1 MATFFQPGF
10 EESGGVTNCTVNG
23 FEVFCNAILPSDRRL
38 AHWYQGFSIVFAA
51 VTFCI
56 PIILYGLYRLIKRQR
71 RPKDYQPV
79 RTKPKESEKERD
91 RKAARMSMASRRHT
105 PTHSRQTSYGTRLSF
120 ATRFSD
126 SQPPSSHGHTA
137 PSSLGH
143 HSHPSY
149 APSES
154 SLGTYN
160 TVSLRRFTQQAR
172 GAFSFRR
179 NRDDDSTVLS
189 HRDSFANLS
198 LRGSLK
204 NTKSFTV
211 LSDFDFDLDYAETNK
226 ADFVVFPLHM
236 PKRDSREMLTGSPQ
250 LPGSPAMTPS
260 DMSHTWGTSV
270 RGSPR
275 IGASGDWS
283 GAPRLTH
290 APSSD
295 WSHTLYSPRPG
306 SEWSAGNGP
315 QKMKLGA
322 VDLEDLT
329 DDALSLANLGDTV
342 VDLLD
347 RFVELE
353 LNGFA
358 LRVAPRSTAEEID
371 SLVDALHYRG
381 VSSIVCIHEQH
392 PALNE
397 LNLELPAGLIVE
409 NACILPSGEPRDFF
423 QARPLRD
430 LMADCARERQNR
442 PEFFVGFLDQWENR
456 PHPAVI
462 RRAIKI
468 AEHYGAVFEHRPR
481 LLGSAPTS
489 TRTIGG
495 FEYLRR
501 PEIVDLQRSW
511 ASDSRPVELT
521 PAGEPTHLPL
531 AVIERVIP
539 GVGDCLVEKDLPEEL
554 ARLQY
559 EVPQLV
565 PAPEYMAAYREAD
578 FWTQGTDG
586 AQLSEHGCFPL
597 CSEPHEGHYA
607 AIVAEQSQLRALGM
621 LYPVQNAEEQAILS
635 QLRSLAGDP
644 NADILLHEL
653 IHGLSTRTIRIHKG
667 LHSGFR
673 APDANAAFWGVCAP
687 RHDPADPSP
696 NPVFDIFISQSAP
709 NDAAVVLHTWLAHH
723 GRSRVTR
730 LIHEVVLENLTGGGH
745 PSGLPNTVR
754 TALEGAS
761 TAELLLILQQLRLSG
776 DDTPFGAPI
785 RAFATEL
792 LMDGT
797 SKTTWMNMVAR
808 RALDGSMSMLEILCL
823 RLEQHAR
830 AGAVRL
836 PLIADLMK
844 LYHVID
850 DVMIDSLYKG
860 QHKTL
865 KTLSKALLHVYGR
878 EPAPPGSGERVD
890 VQADLFALI
899 FFTCLRRAAF
909 EDVYLESVDR
919 CPVFLQQADQA
930 AVFSELWTLG
940 SQCENYFGVVPREI
954 GDIIYHR
961 RQGQLEALGGPKAE
975 DRQNNEI
982 MTMYASTDDAPPKT
996 KEAILQMLAESSVD
1010 AKLSLFERFTVW
1022 RMRFAAA
1029 SAMSIFCAPAIVDVI
1044 LLTFVG
1050 RGLFMTAYMD
1060 TDMVQAAG
1068 YALLT
1073 ALLLTAGVTGWVGSA
1088 GSHYLPHYAYDN
1100 IILFHVQR
1108 LAGGFVLAV
1117 IVSVFG
1123 CIGFAVSVSVASG
1136 FVFAAYLIGIST
1148 YLNLLGIMSTMHQH
1162 GSPLPSGRNVFLQTF
1177 PILFISPLLSSLVN
1191 GHDLEIYLPVMYG
1204 FLVVA
1209 LLRYRRLCHQ
1219 WSAWMKNI
1227 PDFKAQDITDWYTS
1241 KVAVEKKADDVAA
1254 QARSAFVAAIASY
1267 RRRDADMVK
1276 DPLVG
1281 KVARGMPYV
1290 AWLFKKGGG
1299 SQPEPFTT
1307 AWFTA
1312 LGEAISQQRQLSR
1325 GLKDHSVMALFR
1337 VARYDLGQNLGL
1349 FLVALLDRWIMLVM
1363 GARKPYPSI
1372 YLDLR
1377 SRYAFCFCIVYFCL
1391 GSMVL
1396 DATLFKYW
1404 SIRDDLSQEKLLDL
1418 AHAQRVARETDRK
1431 RKDCMLQA
1439 LADVAG
1445 KVSLVF
1451 GSMTILMWLFVDN
1464 YKTVIMF
1471 YMYMFGYSCCLLFQF
1486 NRCFTTN
1493 VAVHVRIILYS
1504 AAIGF
1509 LIGVL
1514 LHALPWTCGFLYN
1527 DIICQNFAA
1536 GMAAL
1541 GTSLF
1546 TIKDWFG
1553 SASPLL
1559 SPTNENPDPVYVQPR
1574 LMTLPTARKP
1584 ACKSELPKKFTQAT
1598 LWHSDGTATSSH
1610 VSRILVTAL
1619 NSARGR
1625 TSWST
1630 RVMQEALN
1638 MWTGGRMTVGV
1649 LPRDQFDSAGLG
1661 EFFSISYRRNLG
1673 LHIAVCF
1680 SQMDITHTMLPNIV
1694 AECIVYHVAHVQLG
1708 LTDSQALHAECLLN
1722 GILSVRL
1729 QTDLGQVDVEALG
1742 ALPRKSRKDLMRA
1755 LCLGRDVD
1763 TEWQHMPPDARAAI
1777 IARIEGEPAKF
1788 SAAFTSWCSHDDVD
1802 VQTADFGVELNVALY
1817 QNAVHLLGYANP
1829 QDYEGPARLMSVPI
1843 VQDRKPA
1850 FWKRLQLFPYDAVK
1864 WIAIISGGGSNIE
1877 REIYYLLHGKRVPIA
1892 IVLGIWKCCWSVQ
1905 KFFVYWILLY
1915 HRPAL
1920 ARIARLATK
1929 GARRKINRNRIVVE
1943 LTRRFVTGF
1952 AAVED
1957 DGSMSLQGWDGLH
1970 EYDPAKGTP
1979 LFVASYDRDFRLM
1992 YRSEGGAAMV
2002 TYHYPAR
2009 EKRGRPSRRPTSV
2022 EVTNADLHS
2031 VGYYDKK
2038 GRVLRGNLTLGE
2050 RTDLTFKY
2058 HYKKGN
2064 TGGSHLLRA
2073 DYSRG
2078 GDSLSVFWGNP
2089 IDTEDYTWVPS
2100 KTVGLIVRRIQGRTY
2115 TTEFDYSHR
2124 RDPVATTY
2132 LEEGN
2137 GRRTALTEAPECW
2150 PGEKVL
2156 LSMPSNHSFEAD
2168 DLLNEHSALQLG
2180 QMRAYARTNKKSLH
2194 PARWLSLWRRR
2205 KYTPVPT
2212 WRVRTELWNQ
2222 WLQNT
2227 DLDAVTACTVD
2238 EIILREEPLLR
2249 PYWRARDR
2257 GRLPEARKLL
2267 DENISQIVSA
2277 IDIETDVSE
2286 KTLLAIR
2293 TSDLYAMGLAQDANA
2308 VTSRPQDCYHDTHD
2322 RISVIFN
2329 DIGCWPVA
2337 PGGVSNCRR
2346 DLVNGHSTIRNHV
2359 LAECA
2364 NDYGIPRFQV
2374 EKSVQSLKLLPLW
2387 GLDGGTARH
2396 GVIDNYLESQVD
2408 AKVQDTDLDR
2418 DIVGTFVPLLDAFVK
2433 GCRMKRLGYDDL
2445 LHLSNVFLSFGKY
2458 YELKDYTLTWRSPEV
2473 EQAWIA
2479 AWMRS
2484 YDDPNIADPTECFD
2498 ISRPSMFDF
2507 RQALYIYLA
2516 YFFIFSVGVP
2526 ERCPRVFQS
2535 THHGISSLFGMVL
2548 KYRRGVTFGIW
2559 DHAILWRESCLNF
2572 SVAQCQ
2578 LPVAVQNMLLAGIGV
2593 ATRLA
2598 YFHADVI
2605 LPCASLFNP
2614 MWETELGSDG
2624 SRICARNTFHRKI
2637 DPIVNGISNMES
2649 FTPVDKV
2656 RTEIPTVVMLSNV
2669 QFIKGVKV
2677 AIQAADIII
2686 NKFGFKDYRLVV
2698 YGAKDRQPSYCL
2710 EMEKL
2715 IVDNN
2720 LTEHVVLA
2728 GFGKPSEVLKDAWLF
2743 MNSSISEGLPLA
2755 IGEAALAGVPIVAT
2769 EVGATALVLTDPAN
2783 PEQRYGEVVPP
2794 NDALGLARAQIAI
2807 LSMSGPWAKF
2817 TDYGEGPPLPDV
2829 ITPGEDVEKL
2839 TQRFYKFA
2847 EDRRKLGLLSRE
2859 VVLHSFHGS
2868 RYLREHEQMYWI
2880 QWHLAQMRANKQL
2893 KAKPFRFGAPEH
2905 LRYIE

>member
-10 EESGGVTNCTVNG
+10 EDAGGVTNCTVNG
-23 FEVFCNAILPSDRRL
+23 FQIFCNAVLPSDRL
-38 AHWYQGFSIVFAA
+38 LVGWYQGFTIVLAA
-51 VTFCI
+51 TTFCI
-56 PIILYGLYRLIKRQR
+56 PILLHALYKLLRSR
-71 RPKDYQPV
+71 RPKGYEPI
-79 RTKPKESEKERD
+79 RAKPKESEKERD
-91 RKAARMSMASRRHT
+91 RRAARMTMASRRQT
-105 PTHSRQTSYGTRLSF
+105 PTHSRQTSYWTRLSQS
-120 ATRFSD
+120 RVSVN
-126 SQPPSSHGHTA
+126 QA
-137 PSSLGH
+137 PSSPEH
-143 HSHPSY
+143 T
-149 APSES
+149 AT
-154 SLGTYN
+154 SLGQTSLGQTSLGQTTFARSQSSMGTYG
-160 TVSLRRFTQQAR
+160 TASLRRFTQHAYSSSSA
-172 GAFSFRR
+172 GWSTFSTWRKPK
-179 NRDDDSTVLS
+179 DDDSMVLS
-189 HRDSFANLS
+189 NRDSFANLS
-198 LRGSLK
+198 LRGSLRH
-204 NTKSFTV
+204 TKSFTV
-211 LSDFDFDLDYAETNK
+211 LSDFDFHLDPAETNK

-236 PKRDSREMLTGSPQ
+236 PQRNSRKL
-250 LPGSPAMTPS
+250 LPGSPSSPSFGSPPLAPS
-260 DMSHTWGTSV
+260 DFSPWG
-270 RGSPR
+270 GSPR
-275 IGASGDWS
+275 IGPGT
-283 GAPRLTH
+283 G
-290 APSSD
+290 SD
-295 WSHTLYSPRPG
+295 WRQTFHSRPG
-306 SEWSAGNGP
+306 SEWSTSMGP

-322 VDLEDLT
+322 VDLDDLSE
-329 DDALSLANLGDTV
+329 DALSVSNLGDTV
-342 VDLLD
+342 TDLLD
-347 RFVELE
+347 RFMELE

-358 LRVAPRSTAEEID
+358 LRCAPNSTGEEID

-381 VSSIVCIHEQH
+381 FSSIVCIDEEH
-392 PALNE
+392 PALTD
-397 LNLELPAGLIVE
+397 LDLALPAGLIVE

-423 QARPLRD
+423 QSRPLRD
-430 LMADCARERQNR
+430 LMANCARERQNR

-481 LLGSAPTS
+481 LLGSAATS

-501 PEIVDLQRSW
+501 PEIIDLQRSW
-511 ASDSRPVELT
+511 GSDSRPVDLS
-521 PAGEPTHLPL
+521 PGGDPTRLPI
-531 AVIERVIP
+531 AVVEEAIP
-539 GVGDCLVEKDLPEEL
+539 GVADCLAYKDLPEEL

-559 EVPQLV
+559 EVHQLV
-565 PAPEYMAAYREAD
+565 PAPNYMAAYRD
-578 FWTQGTDG
+578 TNFWAQGTDG
-586 AQLSEHGCFPL
+586 AILSERGCFPL
-597 CSEPHEGHYA
+597 GSEPHAGHYD
-607 AIVAEQSQLRALGM
+607 AIVAEQSQLRVLEM
-621 LYPVQNAEEQAILS
+621 LHPVRSADEQAILS
-635 QLRSLAGDP
+635 SLRSLAGDP
-644 NADILLHEL
+644 NADILLHDL
-653 IHGLSTRTIRIHKG
+653 IQGLSTLSIRIHKG

-673 APDANAAFWGVCAP
+673 APDANAPFWGVCAP
-687 RHDPADPSP
+687 RDDPADPTP
-696 NPVFDIFISQSAP
+696 NPLIDIFISQSAP

-730 LIHEVVLENLTGGGH
+730 LAHEVVLENITGGAH
-745 PSGLPNTVR
+745 PSGLPTSVR
-754 TALEGAS
+754 TALEGSS
-761 TAELLLILQQLRLSG
+761 TAELLLILQHLRLSG
-776 DDTPFGAPI
+776 EDTPFGAPI
-785 RAFATEL
+785 RAFVNDL
-792 LMDGT
+792 LMEGT
-797 SKTTWMNMVAR
+797 TKMTWMNMCAR

-823 RLEQHAR
+823 RLEHHAR
-830 AGAVRL
+830 AGATRL
-836 PLIADLMK
+836 PVIVDLMK
-844 LYHVID
+844 LYHVMDEI
-850 DVMIDSLYKG
+850 MIDSLYKG
-860 QHKTL
+860 NHKPLRTL
-865 KTLSKALLHVYGR
+865 TKALLHVYGR
-878 EPAPPGSGERVD
+878 EPAAPGAGERVD
-890 VQADLFALI
+890 VAADLFALM

-940 SQCENYFGVVPREI
+940 SQCENYFGIVPREI

-961 RQGQLEALGGPKAE
+961 RQAQLEALGGPKAA

-982 MTMYASTDDAPPKT
+982 MTMYASTDDATPKT

-1029 SAMSIFCAPAIVDVI
+1029 SAMSIFCAPAIVDVV

-1060 TDMVQAAG
+1060 SAVVQAAG

-1117 IVSVFG
+1117 IISVFG
-1123 CIGFAVSVSVASG
+1123 CIGFAVSLSVASG

-1177 PILFISPLLSSLVN
+1177 PILFISPLLSSLVS

-1219 WSAWMKNI
+1219 WSGWMKDI
-1227 PDFKAQDITDWYTS
+1227 PDFKETDITSWYTS
-1241 KVAVEKKADDVAA
+1241 KVVAEKSTDDVAS

-1267 RRRDADMVK
+1267 NRRDKDIVK
-1276 DPLVG
+1276 DQLVG
-1281 KVARGMPYV
+1281 KVARGMPFV
-1290 AWLFKKGGG
+1290 AWLFKKGGA
-1299 SQPEPFTT
+1299 SQPEPFTP

-1312 LGEAISQQRQLSR
+1312 LGEAVSQQRQLSR

-1337 VARYDLGQNLGL
+1337 IARYDLGQNLGL

-1363 GARKPYPSI
+1363 GARTPYPSL

-1391 GSMVL
+1391 SSMVL

-1404 SIRDDLSQEKLLDL
+1404 SIRDDLSQEKLVDL
-1418 AHAQRVARETDRK
+1418 AHAQRVAEETDRK
-1431 RKDCMLQA
+1431 RKDSMLQA

-1445 KVSLVF
+1445 KVSIVF
-1451 GSMTILMWLFVDN
+1451 GIMIILMWLFVDN
-1464 YKTVIMF
+1464 YKTIIMF
-1471 YMYMFGYSCCLLFQF
+1471 YMYMFGYTCCLLFQF

-1493 VAVHVRIILYS
+1493 VATHVRIILYS

-1509 LIGVL
+1509 VIGII

-1527 DIICQNFAA
+1527 DLICQNFAA

-1553 SASPLL
+1553 SRFQLL
-1559 SPTNENPDPVYVQPR
+1559 SPKNENPDPVYVQPR
-1574 LMTLPTARKP
+1574 LMTLSTTGKP
-1584 ACKSELPKKFTQAT
+1584 VCKSEMPKRFTSPT
-1598 LWHSDGTATSSH
+1598 LWHDDGTATSTQ
-1610 VSRILVTAL
+1610 VSSILATAL
-1619 NSARGR
+1619 NGARGR
-1625 TSWST
+1625 TAWST

-1638 MWTGGRMTVGV
+1638 MWTGGRLTVGV
-1649 LPRDQFDSAGLG
+1649 LPRDQFDAAGLG
-1661 EFFSISYRRNLG
+1661 EFFSVSYRRNLG
-1673 LHIAVCF
+1673 LHVALCF
-1680 SQMDITHTMLPNIV
+1680 SQTDITYTMLPNIV
-1694 AECIVYHVAHVQLG
+1694 AECVVYHVAHVQLG
-1708 LTDSQALHAECLLN
+1708 LSHSQALFAESFVN

-1729 QTDLGQVDVEALG
+1729 QTDLGQVDAGALS
-1742 ALPRKSRKDLMRA
+1742 ALPRKSRKELMLS
-1755 LCLGRDVD
+1755 LCLELNVD
-1763 TEWQHMPPDARAAI
+1763 TEWQHMPADARAVI
-1777 IARIEGEPAKF
+1777 IARIEGTPAKY
-1788 SAAFTSWCSHDDVD
+1788 SDAFTSWCQRSEVD
-1802 VQTADFGVELNVALY
+1802 VQTADFGINLHIALY
-1817 QNAVHLLGYANP
+1817 QNSVHLLGDADA
-1829 QDYEGPARLMSVPI
+1829 QHYETPARLMSVPI
-1843 VQDRKPA
+1843 VQDGRPA
-1850 FWKRLQLFPYDAVK
+1850 FWKRLQRFPYDAVK

-1877 REIYYLLHGKRVPIA
+1877 REIYHLLRGKRVPVF
-1892 IVLGIWKCCWSVQ
+1892 IVLAIWKCCWVVQ
-1905 KFFVYWILLY
+1905 RFFVYWILLY
-1915 HRPAL
+1915 HRPTL
-1920 ARIARLATK
+1920 ARIMRLATK

-1943 LTRRFVTGF
+1943 LTRRYVTGF
-1952 AAVED
+1952 AAAED

-1970 EYDPAKGTP
+1970 EFDPAKGKP
-1979 LFVASYDRDFRLM
+1979 VFVASYDRDFRLM
-1992 YRSEGGAAMV
+1992 YRSDGGSAMS
-2002 TYHYPAR
+2002 TYHYPT
-2009 EKRGRPSRRPTSV
+2009 RGKERRPSRRPISV
-2022 EVTNADLHS
+2022 EVTNENLHS
-2031 VGYYDKK
+2031 VGYYDKQ
-2038 GRVLRGNLTLGE
+2038 GRVIRGHLTLGE
-2050 RTDLTFKY
+2050 SFDLSFTY

-2073 DYSRG
+2073 DYNQG
-2078 GDSLSVFWGNP
+2078 GDSLSVFLGNP

-2100 KTVGLIVRRIQGRTY
+2100 KTVGLIIRRIQGRTY

-2124 RDPVATTY
+2124 RDPVMTTY

-2137 GRRTALTEAPECW
+2137 GRRTAMTVAPTCW
-2150 PGEKVL
+2150 PNEKIL

-2168 DLLNEHSALQLG
+2168 DLLIEHSALQLG
-2180 QMRAYARTNKKSLH
+2180 QMRAYARTNTKGFH

-2205 KYTPVPT
+2205 QYTPVPT
-2212 WRVRTELWNQ
+2212 WRVRTELWDQ

-2277 IDIETDVSE
+2277 IDIDTDVSE

-2293 TSDLYAMGLAQDANA
+2293 TSDLYSMGLAQDANA
-2308 VTSRPQDCYHDTHD
+2308 VTSRPQDCYQDTND

-2346 DLVNGHSTIRNHV
+2346 DLINGHNTIRNHV

-2418 DIVGTFVPLLDAFVK
+2418 DIVGTFVPLVDAFVK
-2433 GCRMKRLGYDDL
+2433 GCRMKRLDYDDL
-2445 LHLSNVFLSFGKY
+2445 LHMSNVFLSFGKY
-2458 YELKDYTLTWRSPEV
+2458 YELKDYTLTWRSPEI

-2484 YDDPNIADPTECFD
+2484 YDDPNIADPAECFD

-2598 YFHADVI
+2598 YFHADVV

-2656 RTEIPTVVMLSNV
+2656 RTDIPTVVMLSNV

-2720 LTEHVVLA
+2720 LTKHVVLA

-2769 EVGATALVLTDPAN
+2769 EVGATALVLTDPLN

-2817 TDYGEGPPLPDV
+2817 TDGAEGSPLPDV
-2829 ITPGEDVEKL
+2829 ITPGEDVDKL
-2839 TQRFYKFA
+2839 TKRFYEFA
-2847 EDRRKLGLLSRE
+2847 DDRRKLGLLSRE

-2880 QWHLAQMRANKQL
+2880 QWHLARMRANKLL
-2893 KAKPFRFGAPEH
+2893 KSKPFKFGAPEH

>member
-10 EESGGVTNCTVNG
+10 EDAGGVTNCKVNG
-23 FEVFCNAILPSDRRL
+23 FEIFCNAILPSDRRL
-38 AHWYQGFSIVFAA
+38 AEWYQGFSIVFAA
-51 VTFCI
+51 TTFCV
-56 PIILYGLYRLIKRQR
+56 PILVFALYKLIRR
-71 RPKDYQPV
+71 RPKDYQPIPQ
-79 RTKPKESEKERD
+79 KPKESEKERD
-91 RKAARMSMASRRHT
+91 RKAARMSMAASRRT
-105 PTHSRQTSYGTRLSF
+105 SPTHSRQTSYGTRLSF
-120 ATRFSD
+120 ATRPSE
-126 SQPPSSHGHTA
+126 SAPPSSHGHGTRT
-137 PSSLGH
+137 SSLGH
-143 HSHPSY
+143 KSGSPSV
-149 APSES
+149 S
-154 SLGTYN
+154 SLSTYN

-172 GAFSFRR
+172 AKSIAGFSALSWRR
-179 NRDDDSTVLS
+179 NQDDDSMVLS
-189 HRDSFANLS
+189 HRDSLANIS

-211 LSDFDFDLDYAETNK
+211 LSDYDFDLDFAESNK

-236 PKRDSREMLTGSPQ
+236 DKRDSREMLASSPTI
-250 LPGSPAMTPS
+250 GSPALAPS
-260 DMSHTWGTSV
+260 EFSHWDSSRMSLQLRS
-270 RGSPR
+270 SPR
-275 IGASGDWS
+275 IGTNG
-283 GAPRLTH
+283 PN
-290 APSSD
+290 SD

-306 SEWSAGNGP
+306 SEWSATGTGGSP

-329 DDALSLANLGDTV
+329 EDALSLANLGDTV

-358 LRVAPRSTAEEID
+358 LRVAPNSTGQEID

-381 VSSIVCIHEQH
+381 VSSIVCIHEEH
-392 PALNE
+392 PALND

-409 NACILPSGEPRDFF
+409 SACILPSGEPRDFF

-430 LMADCARERQNR
+430 LMANCARERQNR
-442 PEFFVGFLDQWENR
+442 PEFFVGFLDQWDTR

-481 LLGSAPTS
+481 HLGSAPTS
-489 TRTIGG
+489 SRTIGG

-511 ASDSRPVELT
+511 ASDSRPVELK
-521 PAGEPTHLPL
+521 PDGEPTRLPIDL
-531 AVIERVIP
+531 IESVIP
-539 GVGDCLVEKDLPEEL
+539 GVANCLVDNDLPEEL

-565 PAPEYMAAYREAD
+565 SAPDYMAAYREAD

-586 AQLSEHGCFPL
+586 AMLSERGCFPL
-597 CSEPHEGHYA
+597 GSEPHAGHYD
-607 AIVAEQSQLRALGM
+607 AIVTEQAQLRELGM
-621 LYPVQNAEEQAILS
+621 LYSVQNAEEQAILS

-653 IHGLSTRTIRIHKG
+653 IHGLSTRSIRIHKG

-687 RHDPADPSP
+687 RSERAAPSA

-754 TALEGAS
+754 TALEGSS
-761 TAELLLILQQLRLSG
+761 TAELLLMLQQLRLSG

-785 RAFATEL
+785 RTFATEL

-797 SKTTWMNMVAR
+797 TKTTWMNMCAR
-808 RALDGSMSMLEILCL
+808 RALDGSMSMLEILLL
-823 RLEQHAR
+823 RLEHHAR
-830 AGAVRL
+830 AGATRL

-865 KTLSKALLHVYGR
+865 KTLAKSLLHVYGR

-890 VQADLFALI
+890 VAADLFALI

-919 CPVFLQQADQA
+919 CPVFLSQPDQA

-940 SQCENYFGVVPREI
+940 SQCENYFGIVPREI

-961 RQGQLEALGGPKAE
+961 RQVQLEALGGPKAA

-982 MTMYASTDDAPPKT
+982 MTMYASTDDAPPKD

-1029 SAMSIFCAPAIVDVI
+1029 SAMSIFCAPAIVDVV

-1060 TDMVQAAG
+1060 PVMVQAAG

-1108 LAGGFVLAV
+1108 LSGGFVLAV
-1117 IVSVFG
+1117 IISVFG
-1123 CIGFAVSVSVASG
+1123 CIGFAVSLSVASG

-1219 WSAWMKNI
+1219 WSAWMNNI
-1227 PDFKAQDITDWYTS
+1227 PDFKSADITNWYTS
-1241 KVAVEKKADDVAA
+1241 KVTVEKKTDDVAA
-1254 QARSAFVAAIASY
+1254 QARSAFVAAIASF
-1267 RRRDADMVK
+1267 RRRDKDMVK
-1276 DPLVG
+1276 DPLVS
-1281 KVARGMPYV
+1281 KVAKGMPYI

-1299 SQPEPFTT
+1299 NQPEPFTT

-1349 FLVALLDRWIMLVM
+1349 FLVALLDRWIMLIM

-1445 KVSLVF
+1445 KVSIVF
-1451 GSMTILMWLFVDN
+1451 GTMTILMWLFVDN
-1464 YKTVIMF
+1464 PKTVIMF

-1493 VAVHVRIILYS
+1493 VATHVRIILY
-1504 AAIGF
+1504 AATIGF

-1514 LHALPWTCGFLYN
+1514 LHALPWTCGFLFN

-1536 GMAAL
+1536 GAAAL
-1541 GTSLF
+1541 GTTLW

-1553 SASPLL
+1553 SPSPLL
-1559 SPTNENPDPVYVQPR
+1559 SPTKDNADPVYVQPR
-1574 LMTLPTARKP
+1574 IMTLPTAHKP
-1584 ACKSELPKKFTQAT
+1584 TCRTELPKKFQSPT
-1598 LWHSDGTATSSH
+1598 LWHSDGTATSSA

-1619 NSARGR
+1619 NTSRGR
-1625 TSWST
+1625 TAWST
-1630 RVMQEALN
+1630 RVVQEALN
-1638 MWTGGRMTVGV
+1638 MWTGGRLTVGV
-1649 LPRDQFDSAGLG
+1649 LPRDQFDSAGLN
-1661 EFFSISYRRNLG
+1661 EFYSISYRRDLG
-1673 LHIAVCF
+1673 LHVALCF

-1694 AECIVYHVAHVQLG
+1694 AECILYHVAHVQLG
-1708 LTDSQALHAECLLN
+1708 LNHSQALFAESLVN
-1722 GILSVRL
+1722 GILSMRL
-1729 QTDLGQVDVEALG
+1729 QTDLGQVDVDALG
-1742 ALPRKSRKDLMRA
+1742 ALCRKSRKELMTG

-1763 TEWQHMPPDARAAI
+1763 TEWQNMPSDARAAI
-1777 IARIEGEPAKF
+1777 VARIEGNPAKF
-1788 SAAFTSWCSHDDVD
+1788 SSAFTTWTQHEDVD
-1802 VQTADFGVELNVALY
+1802 VQTADFIVDLNVALY
-1817 QNAVHLLGYANP
+1817 QNAVHLLGYADP
-1829 QDYEGPARLMSVPI
+1829 KDYEGPARLMSVPI
-1843 VQDRKPA
+1843 VQDGRPA
-1850 FWKRLQLFPYDAVK
+1850 FWKRLMMLPYDIVK
-1864 WIAIISGGGSNIE
+1864 WIAIISGGGTNIE
-1877 REIYYLLHGKRVPIA
+1877 REIYYLLRGKRIPVA
-1892 IVLGIWKCCWSVQ
+1892 IVLGIWKCCWVVQ
-1905 KFFVYWILLY
+1905 RFFVYWILLY

-1943 LTRRFVTGF
+1943 LTRRYVTGF
-1952 AAVED
+1952 ASVED
-1957 DGSMSLQGWDGLH
+1957 NGTMSLQAWDGLH
-1970 EYDPAKGTP
+1970 EYDPTKGKP
-1979 LFVASYDRDFRLM
+1979 LFIASYDEDFRLCH
-1992 YRSEGGAAMV
+1992 RSEGGAVMV

-2009 EKRGRPSRRPTSV
+2009 EKGRHPSRRPTSV
-2022 EVTNADLHS
+2022 EVTNAKLHS
-2031 VGYYDKK
+2031 VGWYDKH
-2038 GRVLRGNLTLGE
+2038 GRVFRGNLTLGE
-2050 RTDLTFKY
+2050 RVDLTFKY

-2073 DYSRG
+2073 DYTRG

-2089 IDTEDYTWVPS
+2089 IDPEDYTWVPS
-2100 KTVGLIVRRIQGRTY
+2100 KTVGLIIRRIQGRTY
-2115 TTEFDYSHR
+2115 TTEFDHSHR
-2124 RDPVATTY
+2124 RDPIATTY

-2150 PGEKVL
+2150 PDEKVL
-2156 LSMPSNHSFEAD
+2156 LQMPNNHSFEAD
-2168 DLLNEHSALQLG
+2168 DLLIHHSALQLG
-2180 QMRAYARTNKKSLH
+2180 QMRAYAKTNKKSLH
-2194 PARWLSLWRRR
+2194 PARWLSMWRRR
-2205 KYTPVPT
+2205 QYTPVPT

-2222 WLQNT
+2222 WLNNT

-2238 EIILREEPLLR
+2238 EIILREEPLLKA
-2249 PYWRARDR
+2249 YWRARDR
-2257 GRLPEARKLL
+2257 GRLPEARRLL
-2267 DENISQIVSA
+2267 DANISQIVSA

-2308 VTSRPQDCYHDTHD
+2308 VTSRPQDCYNDTHD

-2418 DIVGTFVPLLDAFVK
+2418 DIVGTFVPLLNDFVK
-2433 GCRMKRLGYDDL
+2433 GCRKKRLGYDDL

-2458 YELKDYTLTWRSPEV
+2458 YEMKDYTLTWRSPEV

-2548 KYRRGVTFGIW
+2548 KYRRGTTFGIW

-2769 EVGATALVLTDPAN
+2769 EVGATALVLTDPNN

-2839 TQRFYKFA
+2839 TARFYKYA

-2880 QWHLAQMRANKQL
+2880 QWHLAQMRANKDL